1 MSDAHAGAQSRAR
14 DALPAHACAAPSSFA
29 SRGANAVE
37 VGPRCLWNAHE
48 YVRGVPRRLLG
59 SDVHA
64 ERPRLLLSAP
74 SAAGIPKVAKGREQQ
89 QQRGEQQM
97 QKRKRGRP
105 AHTAA
110 NRRARLVP
118 RMDLS
123 SARKTVLC
131 AMFRLC
137 LVTTPWMFTIVCS
150 HTVCDTVCGGAWGH
164 MRHKLIYIL
173 EHTRLCLWSQPLC
186 LFHGHALPGSSAT
199 TAPI

>member
-1 MSDAHAGAQSRAR
+1 M
-14 DALPAHACAAPSSFA
+14 
-29 SRGANAVE
+29 E
-37 VGPRCLWNAHE
+37 VGPLRLWNAHE

-74 SAAGIPKVAKGREQQ
+74 SAAGIPKVAKGHEQQ

-110 NRRARLVP
+110 NRRARLIP

-137 LVTTPWMFTIVCS
+137 LVTTPWMFTILFS
-150 HTVCDTVCGGAWGH
+150 HTVCVAVACGAGGGMHGWGH
-164 MRHKLIYIL
+164 MRHILIYIL

-186 LFHGHALPGSSAT
+186 LFHGHALPGLGQPPRRASAF
-199 TAPI
+199 

>member
-1 MSDAHAGAQSRAR
+1 M
-14 DALPAHACAAPSSFA
+14 
-29 SRGANAVE
+29 E
-37 VGPRCLWNAHE
+37 VGPLRLWNADE

-74 SAAGIPKVAKGREQQ
+74 SAVGIPKVAKGHEQQ

-110 NRRARLVP
+110 NRRARLIP

-137 LVTTPWMFTIVCS
+137 LVTTPWMFTISCFRTQCVW
-150 HTVCDTVCGGAWGH
+150 GGRGH
-164 MRHKLIYIL
+164 GGTRDILIYIL

-186 LFHGHALPGSSAT
+186 LFYGHVRFLTPPFVPHDGRGYSAH
-199 TAPI
+199 

>member
-1 MSDAHAGAQSRAR
+1 M
-14 DALPAHACAAPSSFA
+14 
-29 SRGANAVE
+29 E
-37 VGPRCLWNAHE
+37 VGPLRLWNADE

-74 SAAGIPKVAKGREQQ
+74 SAVGIPKVAKGHEQH

-137 LVTTPWMFTIVCS
+137 LVTTPWMFTITHYRFLAHVC
-150 HTVCDTVCGGAWGH
+150 VCAVWGGY
-164 MRHKLIYIL
+164 RHAHGAHARHNIL

-186 LFHGHALPGSSAT
+186 ANFTPSQGSASSSAPH
-199 TAPI
+199 A

>member
-1 MSDAHAGAQSRAR
+1 M
-14 DALPAHACAAPSSFA
+14 
-29 SRGANAVE
+29 E
-37 VGPRCLWNAHE
+37 VGPLRLWNAYE

-74 SAAGIPKVAKGREQQ
+74 SAAGIPKAAKGHEQQ

-110 NRRARLVP
+110 NRRARLIP

-137 LVTTPWMFTIVCS
+137 LVTTPWMFTISCFRTQCVW
-150 HTVCDTVCGGAWGH
+150 GGHGRH
-164 MRHKLIYIL
+164 MRHINLYSRTHAPLSVVTASMPISRSRPPRARPRPSCRTL
-173 EHTRLCLWSQPLC
+173 ATRPR
-186 LFHGHALPGSSAT
+186 SAFF
-199 TAPI
+199 IFN

>member
-1 MSDAHAGAQSRAR
+1 M
-14 DALPAHACAAPSSFA
+14 
-29 SRGANAVE
+29 E
-37 VGPRCLWNAHE
+37 VGPLRLWNAHE

-74 SAAGIPKVAKGREQQ
+74 SAAGIPKAAKGHEQQ

-110 NRRARLVP
+110 NRRARLIP

-123 SARKTVLC
+123 SARKTVLR

-137 LVTTPWMFTIVCS
+137 LVTTPWMFTISCVFAQC
-150 HTVCDTVCGGAWGH
+150 VCGAGGAH
-164 MRHKLIYIL
+164 ARCDMLIYIL
-173 EHTRLCLWSQPLC
+173 ENTRPCLWPQPLC
-186 LFHGHALPGSSAT
+186 LYSRSRPPSSANPQPLAVRFLT
-199 TAPI
+199 PPTHARDAGAVIAAH